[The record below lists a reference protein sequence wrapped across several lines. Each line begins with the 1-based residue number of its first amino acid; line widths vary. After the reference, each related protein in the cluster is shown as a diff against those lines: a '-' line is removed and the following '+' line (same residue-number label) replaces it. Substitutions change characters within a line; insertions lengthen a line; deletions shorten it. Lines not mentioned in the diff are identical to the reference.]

1 MTEHNRLVSFLD
13 KIWGLILILASG
25 VVILFLLALSA
36 GLAIVWFFIVFIAI
50 TTWLPILLAKLLGM
64 L

>member
-1 MTEHNRLVSFLD
+1 MAECNRLVGFLD

>member
-1 MTEHNRLVSFLD
+1 MAECNRLVGFLD

-25 VVILFLLALSA
+25 VVILFLVALSA